1 MYFLFQAQRY
11 KKNCTFVHVKR
22 IILALL
28 SIFSLCARA
37 QSVEPAL
44 PFGPEAPK
52 HELRGVWLTTLW
64 GLDWPKTR
72 GTGARVVEEQKK
84 ALRSILDELQ
94 EDGINTVFLQTR
106 VRGTVIYP
114 SRIEPWDGCF
124 TGKEGRDPGWDPLA
138 FAIDECHKR
147 GMELHA
153 WVVTL
158 PMGKTQ
164 SAKVVRAMKLL
175 RHDGAY
181 YMDPTRAETAHFIAN
196 ICREIVSRY
205 DVDGIHFDYIR
216 YPEGFK
222 RSRQK
227 PELITRIVEE
237 SHKAVKQLKPWV
249 RFSCSPIGKA
259 GDLVR
264 QSAKGWSSEAV
275 GQDALGWVDRGLM
288 DLLCPMMYFKGD
300 IFYPFA
306 ADWQE
311 RTAGKGLVAPGMGI
325 YFLSPKE
332 KDWPLEEI
340 TRELSFLR
348 QMGLGGAVYFR
359 EQFLSNNVKGLR
371 SWLRTYYY
379 RTPAL
384 LPPLQGAP
392 ADSLACPVLTA
403 CSHRGGEGLYTV
415 EGAPRYVLYASETE
429 PVDTGNPANIVR
441 IVYGNGSP
449 SGRAEIGYNMLTA
462 RAFGL
467 HLAVTAL
474 DRWGRESA
482 PLPLP
487 LIE

>member
-1 MYFLFQAQRY
+1 M
-11 KKNCTFVHVKR
+11 KR

-28 SIFSLCARA
+28 GIFSLIARA
-37 QSVEPAL
+37 QDVEPAL
-44 PFGPEAPK
+44 PFGPNAPK

-64 GLDWPKTR
+64 GLDWPKVR
-72 GTGARVVEEQKK
+72 GMGQRVVEEQKD
-84 ALRSILDELQ
+84 ALRGILDELQ
-94 EDGINTVFLQTR
+94 KDGINTVFLQTR

-114 SRIEPWDGCF
+114 SRIEPWDACF
-124 TGKEGRDPGWDPLA
+124 TGKEGRDPGYDPLA
-138 FAIDECHKR
+138 FAIEECHRR

-181 YMDPTRAETAHFIAN
+181 YMDPTRAETSHFIAN

-237 SHKAVKQLKPWV
+237 SHAAVKELKPWV

-259 GDLVR
+259 GDLAR

-275 GQDALGWVDRGLM
+275 GQDALGWINQGLM
-288 DLLCPMMYFKGD
+288 DMLCPMMYFKGD
-300 IFYPFA
+300 IFFPFA

-311 RTAGKGLVAPGMGI
+311 RAQGHGLMAPGMGI

-332 KDWPLEEI
+332 KNWPLEDI

-348 QMGLGGAVYFR
+348 HMGMGGAVFFR
-359 EQFLSNNVKGLR
+359 EQFLRDDVKGLR
-371 SWLRTYYY
+371 TWLRRYYY

-384 LPPLQGAP
+384 LPPLDGAP
-392 ADSLACPVLTA
+392 SDSLQRPTLIGR
-403 CSHRGGEGLYTV
+403 SHRGSQGIYTV
-415 EGAPRYVLYASETE
+415 EGAPRYVLYASPSE
-429 PVDTGNPANIVR
+429 PVDTDNPANIVQ
-441 IVYGNGSP
+441 IVYSDGST
-449 SGRAEIGYNMLTA
+449 SQRAGIAYDMLTA

-474 DRWGRESA
+474 DRYGRESA

-487 LIE
+487 HIE